1 MVFILKFAQRYNMIH
16 YSIFRA
22 FLITLIFILLYSTV
36 AFGQSSSLNLSLPSA
51 PGNYQSDSF
60 RAGELDCS
68 NAIGSATNLEFGVT
82 GIIGRGHTD
91 PLAGYVSSRVGDV
104 GVFARITIPLGQ
116 KPKERIDCNRLYEL
130 ELRKKQLEVMRL
142 EQELQQL
149 RALQF
154 Q

>member
-1 MVFILKFAQRYNMIH
+1 MINYNI
-16 YSIFRA
+16 SKL
-22 FLITLIFILLYSTV
+22 FLLALFFILLYASV

-51 PGNYQSDSF
+51 PGSYQSDRF
-60 RAGELDCS
+60 KAGDLDCS

-82 GIIGRGHTD
+82 GIIGRGYTD
-91 PLAGYVSSRVGDV
+91 PLDGYVDSRVGDV

-116 KPKERIDCNRLYEL
+116 KPKARIDCNELYLL

-142 EQELQQL
+142 ERELQQL

>member
-1 MVFILKFAQRYNMIH
+1 MIRYNISR
-16 YSIFRA
+16 SILLA
-22 FLITLIFILLYSTV
+22 LVFILLYASV

-51 PGNYQSDSF
+51 PGSYQSDRF
-60 RAGELDCS
+60 KAGDLDCS

-82 GIIGRGHTD
+82 GIIGRGYTD
-91 PLAGYVSSRVGDV
+91 PLDGYVDSRVGDV

-116 KPKERIDCNRLYEL
+116 KPKARIDCNELYLL

-142 EQELQQL
+142 EQEIQQL